1 MRSRVARFEAVTV
14 LSKVHYKSTPDRT
27 TRPAVMDTERL
38 KAVETARVVSLLGLK
53 TRLFPTYRVFLMNYP
68 IPTNPQEMI
77 ALRQQPLNEEL
88 VASAIAGVIQIARS
102 RSQSLDELK
111 AEVLADDN
119 LLDLA
124 QRRWLSEIVAEAWG
138 NLP

>member
-1 MRSRVARFEAVTV
+1 MAEYL
-14 LSKVHYKSTPDRT
+14 LSSVCN
-27 TRPAVMDTERL
+27 
-38 KAVETARVVSLLGLK
+38 
-53 TRLFPTYRVFLMNYP
+53 LMNYP

-111 AEVLADDN
+111 AELLTDDN

-124 QRRWLSEIVAEAWG
+124 QRRWLSEIVAQAWE

>member
-1 MRSRVARFEAVTV
+1 
-14 LSKVHYKSTPDRT
+14 
-27 TRPAVMDTERL
+27 
-38 KAVETARVVSLLGLK
+38 
-53 TRLFPTYRVFLMNYP
+53 MNYP

-88 VASAIAGVIQIARS
+88 VASAIAGVVQIARS

-124 QRRWLSEIVAEAWG
+124 QRRWLSDVVTQVWE

>member
-1 MRSRVARFEAVTV
+1 
-14 LSKVHYKSTPDRT
+14 
-27 TRPAVMDTERL
+27 
-38 KAVETARVVSLLGLK
+38 
-53 TRLFPTYRVFLMNYP
+53 MNYP

-88 VASAIAGVIQIARS
+88 VATAIAGVVNIARS

-119 LLDLA
+119 LLDLS
-124 QRRWLSEIVAEAWG
+124 QRLWLSDIVAQAWES
-138 NLP
+138 LP

>member
-1 MRSRVARFEAVTV
+1 MERFTV
-14 LSKVHYKSTPDRT
+14 VKT
-27 TRPAVMDTERL
+27 T
-38 KAVETARVVSLLGLK
+38 RVVSLSEAQATLVSHLPS
-53 TRLFPTYRVFLMNYP
+53 FFMNYP

-124 QRRWLSEIVAEAWG
+124 QRRWLSEIVAQAWE

>member
-1 MRSRVARFEAVTV
+1 
-14 LSKVHYKSTPDRT
+14 
-27 TRPAVMDTERL
+27 
-38 KAVETARVVSLLGLK
+38 
-53 TRLFPTYRVFLMNYP
+53 MNYP

>member
-1 MRSRVARFEAVTV
+1 MALALGWPATAEYL
-14 LSKVHYKSTPDRT
+14 LSSVCTP
-27 TRPAVMDTERL
+27 
-38 KAVETARVVSLLGLK
+38 
-53 TRLFPTYRVFLMNYP
+53 MNYP

-119 LLDLA
+119 LLDFA
-124 QRRWLSEIVAEAWG
+124 QRLWLSDIVAQAWE

>member
-1 MRSRVARFEAVTV
+1 
-14 LSKVHYKSTPDRT
+14 
-27 TRPAVMDTERL
+27 
-38 KAVETARVVSLLGLK
+38 
-53 TRLFPTYRVFLMNYP
+53 MNYP

-111 AEVLADDN
+111 AELLTDDN
-119 LLDLA
+119 LLDLT
-124 QRRWLSEIVAEAWG
+124 QRRWLSEIVAEAWE
-138 NLP
+138 NWS

>member
-1 MRSRVARFEAVTV
+1 
-14 LSKVHYKSTPDRT
+14 
-27 TRPAVMDTERL
+27 
-38 KAVETARVVSLLGLK
+38 
-53 TRLFPTYRVFLMNYP
+53 MNYP
-68 IPTNPQEMI
+68 IPKNSQEMI

-88 VASAIAGVIQIARS
+88 VATAIAGVVQIARS
-102 RSQSLDELK
+102 RSQSLDDLK

-124 QRRWLSEIVAEAWG
+124 QRLWLSDVVAQAWE

>member
-1 MRSRVARFEAVTV
+1 
-14 LSKVHYKSTPDRT
+14 
-27 TRPAVMDTERL
+27 
-38 KAVETARVVSLLGLK
+38 
-53 TRLFPTYRVFLMNYP
+53 MNYP

-77 ALRQQPLNEEL
+77 ALRQHPLNEEL

-102 RSQSLDELK
+102 RAQSLDELK

-124 QRRWLSEIVAEAWG
+124 QRLWLSEIVAEAWE
-138 NLP
+138 NWS

>member
-1 MRSRVARFEAVTV
+1 
-14 LSKVHYKSTPDRT
+14 
-27 TRPAVMDTERL
+27 
-38 KAVETARVVSLLGLK
+38 
-53 TRLFPTYRVFLMNYP
+53 MNYP

-88 VASAIAGVIQIARS
+88 VASAIAGVVQIARS
-102 RSQSLDELK
+102 RSQSLEDLK

-124 QRRWLSEIVAEAWG
+124 QRRWLSEIVAEAWE

>member
-1 MRSRVARFEAVTV
+1 
-14 LSKVHYKSTPDRT
+14 
-27 TRPAVMDTERL
+27 
-38 KAVETARVVSLLGLK
+38 
-53 TRLFPTYRVFLMNYP
+53 MNYP

-102 RSQSLDELK
+102 RDQSLDELK

-124 QRRWLSEIVAEAWG
+124 QRRWLSEIVAEAWE

>member
-1 MRSRVARFEAVTV
+1 
-14 LSKVHYKSTPDRT
+14 
-27 TRPAVMDTERL
+27 
-38 KAVETARVVSLLGLK
+38 
-53 TRLFPTYRVFLMNYP
+53 MNYP

-88 VASAIAGVIQIARS
+88 VASAIVGVVQIARS
-102 RSQSLDELK
+102 RSQSLEDLK

-124 QRRWLSEIVAEAWG
+124 QRRWLSEIVAQAWE

>member
-1 MRSRVARFEAVTV
+1 
-14 LSKVHYKSTPDRT
+14 
-27 TRPAVMDTERL
+27 
-38 KAVETARVVSLLGLK
+38 
-53 TRLFPTYRVFLMNYP
+53 MNYP

-111 AEVLADDN
+111 AELLTDDN

-124 QRRWLSEIVAEAWG
+124 QRRWLSEIVAQAWD

>member
-1 MRSRVARFEAVTV
+1 
-14 LSKVHYKSTPDRT
+14 
-27 TRPAVMDTERL
+27 
-38 KAVETARVVSLLGLK
+38 
-53 TRLFPTYRVFLMNYP
+53 MNYP
-68 IPTNPQEMI
+68 IPRNPQEMI

-88 VASAIAGVIQIARS
+88 VASAIAGVVQIARS

-124 QRRWLSEIVAEAWG
+124 QRLWLSDIVAQAWES
-138 NLP
+138 LP

>member
-1 MRSRVARFEAVTV
+1 
-14 LSKVHYKSTPDRT
+14 
-27 TRPAVMDTERL
+27 
-38 KAVETARVVSLLGLK
+38 
-53 TRLFPTYRVFLMNYP
+53 MNYP

-119 LLDLA
+119 LLDFA
-124 QRRWLSEIVAEAWG
+124 QRLWLSDIVAQARDNW
-138 NLP
+138 P

>member
-1 MRSRVARFEAVTV
+1 
-14 LSKVHYKSTPDRT
+14 
-27 TRPAVMDTERL
+27 
-38 KAVETARVVSLLGLK
+38 
-53 TRLFPTYRVFLMNYP
+53 MNYP

-88 VASAIAGVIQIARS
+88 VASAIVGVVQIARS
-102 RSQSLDELK
+102 RSQSLEDLK

-124 QRRWLSEIVAEAWG
+124 QRRWLSEIVAQAWE
-138 NLP
+138 NWP

>member
-1 MRSRVARFEAVTV
+1 
-14 LSKVHYKSTPDRT
+14 
-27 TRPAVMDTERL
+27 
-38 KAVETARVVSLLGLK
+38 
-53 TRLFPTYRVFLMNYP
+53 MNYP
-68 IPTNPQEMI
+68 IPKNSQEMI

-88 VASAIAGVIQIARS
+88 VATAIAGVVHIARS

-124 QRRWLSEIVAEAWG
+124 QRLWLSDVVAQAWE

>member
-1 MRSRVARFEAVTV
+1 M
-14 LSKVHYKSTPDRT
+14 PDAL
-27 TRPAVMDTERL
+27 PLWYA
-38 KAVETARVVSLLGLK
+38 
-53 TRLFPTYRVFLMNYP
+53 LMNYP

-88 VASAIAGVIQIARS
+88 VASAIAGVVQIARS

-124 QRRWLSEIVAEAWG
+124 QRRWLSDVVAQVWE

>member
-1 MRSRVARFEAVTV
+1 
-14 LSKVHYKSTPDRT
+14 
-27 TRPAVMDTERL
+27 
-38 KAVETARVVSLLGLK
+38 
-53 TRLFPTYRVFLMNYP
+53 MNYP

-124 QRRWLSEIVAEAWG
+124 QRLWLSEIVAEAWE
-138 NLP
+138 NWP

>member
-1 MRSRVARFEAVTV
+1 LIALAFGW
-14 LSKVHYKSTPDRT
+14 P
-27 TRPAVMDTERL
+27 
-38 KAVETARVVSLLGLK
+38 TAAEYLPPSVCN
-53 TRLFPTYRVFLMNYP
+53 LMNYP

-124 QRRWLSEIVAEAWG
+124 QRLWLSEIVAEAWE
-138 NLP
+138 NWS

>member
-1 MRSRVARFEAVTV
+1 
-14 LSKVHYKSTPDRT
+14 
-27 TRPAVMDTERL
+27 
-38 KAVETARVVSLLGLK
+38 
-53 TRLFPTYRVFLMNYP
+53 
-68 IPTNPQEMI
+68 MI

-124 QRRWLSEIVAEAWG
+124 QRRWLSEIVAEAWE
-138 NLP
+138 NWS

>member
-1 MRSRVARFEAVTV
+1 
-14 LSKVHYKSTPDRT
+14 
-27 TRPAVMDTERL
+27 
-38 KAVETARVVSLLGLK
+38 
-53 TRLFPTYRVFLMNYP
+53 MNYP

-77 ALRQQPLNEEL
+77 ALRQQPVNEEL

-119 LLDLA
+119 LLDFA
-124 QRRWLSEIVAEAWG
+124 QRLWLSDIVAQAWH
-138 NLP
+138 NWP

>member
-1 MRSRVARFEAVTV
+1 MAE
-14 LSKVHYKSTPDRT
+14 Y
-27 TRPAVMDTERL
+27 
-38 KAVETARVVSLLGLK
+38 
-53 TRLFPTYRVFLMNYP
+53 LFPWVCNIMNYP

-88 VASAIAGVIQIARS
+88 VASAIVGVVQIARS

-119 LLDLA
+119 LLDLT
-124 QRRWLSEIVAEAWG
+124 QRRWLSEIVAQAWE